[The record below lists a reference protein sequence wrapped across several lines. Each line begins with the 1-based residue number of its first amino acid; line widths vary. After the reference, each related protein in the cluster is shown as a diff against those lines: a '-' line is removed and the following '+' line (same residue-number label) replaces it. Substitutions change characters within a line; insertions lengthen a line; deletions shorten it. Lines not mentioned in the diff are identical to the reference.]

1 MKSWEHLEPDVYR
14 LVNDDRYTKGRNG
27 RKIDKVVIHHN
38 AGILTVDQIWGVW
51 RDRIAS
57 AHYQVQSNGVIGQLV
72 NDWDTAWHA
81 ANTFVNE
88 SSLGIEVSNSAGPD
102 QDWPISGTAI
112 EETAHLVAAI
122 HHAHRLGRPRDGIT
136 IRYHREFTSTSCP
149 YHLAPGGK
157 YHGTFWSRV
166 LHWYDRMAAAP
177 APAPAPAPTGG
188 DEVTKEQADRI
199 EAQNRRIEQKMDL
212 MLDQVC
218 GKRNDQGEQE
228 FNGWEQGGQRTLY
241 DLAAANAAKAGVPG
255 TRDTQEDRR

>member
-1 MKSWEHLEPDVYR
+1 MKNWNDLEPDVYR
-14 LVNDDRYTKGRNG
+14 LVNSDRYTKGRNG
-27 RKIDKVVIHHN
+27 RTIDKVVIHHN
-38 AGILTVDQIWGVW
+38 AGVLSVDQIWGVW

-88 SSLGIEVSNSAGPD
+88 SSLGIEVSNSAGPA

-212 MLDQVC
+212 VLDQIA
-218 GKRNDQGEQE
+218 GARNANGEQE

-241 DLAAANAAKAGVPG
+241 DLTSALAAKAEVPG